1 MVSDAYAL
9 EGLINM
15 SRWGAGTGRRNRKLP
30 NWYKRRMEAG
40 YPAKQV
46 KRMES
51 TNVGQVI
58 IRRKSGD
65 Q

>member
-1 MVSDAYAL
+1 
-9 EGLINM
+9 
-15 SRWGAGTGRRNRKLP
+15 
-30 NWYKRRMEAG
+30 MEAG